1 MGDILDLIVDAKYT
15 ISDKL
20 WEGHQRRKRENKL
33 KGKGFGYG
41 ILILNQNIQILFQH
55 ATTKMGVKY

>member
-1 MGDILDLIVDAKYT
+1 VGDILDLIVDAKYT

-41 ILILNQNIQILFQH
+41 IFNSIHSTTVIATLFPNCL
-55 ATTKMGVKY
+55 